1 MLYLN
6 YYVSLGIHR
15 EYCLVHNPLNKNDMK
30 KIIISLGFII
40 SLLLSG
46 AVTAQNNDNKSST
59 SAANAL
65 PENETEITEQEWENS
80 IEPFVGVW
88 SLEKSSVDEQEE
100 ERTAYP
106 CTFMVISSNATYSIF
121 VYIDGDAI
129 ITSQGVIL
137 VDSSDEYIEVITHH
151 VNNSLIGGTNR
162 IDYTLTLNYLQKSFW
177 IEKDR
182 HGGDFKR
189 QVNETWKRARI
200 PAPGEY
206 KDNPALPI

>member
-1 MLYLN
+1 
-6 YYVSLGIHR
+6 
-15 EYCLVHNPLNKNDMK
+15 MK
-30 KIIISLGFII
+30 RLIICLGFII
-40 SLLLSG
+40 SMLMSG
-46 AVTAQNNDNKSST
+46 VVTAQNDNELNKSAKNS
-59 SAANAL
+59 L
-65 PENETEITEQEWENS
+65 QEKDREITAQKWENS

-88 SLEKSSVDEQEE
+88 SLEKSSIDDQEE
-100 ERTAYP
+100 EITAYP
-106 CTFMVISSNATYSIF
+106 CTFMVINSNATYTIF

-137 VDSSDEYIEVITHH
+137 VDSSDEYIEVITYH
-151 VNNSLIGGTNR
+151 VNKSLIGVSNR
-162 IDYTLTLNYLQKSFW
+162 IDYTLTLKYLNKSFW

-206 KDNPALPI
+206 ENNPAFPI